1 MVKRVD
7 GKKKGEESAR
17 LKKLREQT
25 KDLSGLD
32 RTLLDDLL
40 VEYDSLA
47 SMTEDLRLRV
57 EKEGVMVVKEVGTA
71 NNRHYDTVENPVF
84 TTYSKTIGTL
94 GGLAKKVSGFAQSS
108 DGDSG
113 DTDELA
119 AFVRRRG

>member
-108 DGDSG
+108 DGESG
-113 DTDELA
+113 NTDELA

>member
-1 MVKRVD
+1 
-7 GKKKGEESAR
+7 
-17 LKKLREQT
+17 
-25 KDLSGLD
+25 
-32 RTLLDDLL
+32 
-40 VEYDSLA
+40 
-47 SMTEDLRLRV
+47 V

-94 GGLAKKVSGFAQSS
+94 GGLAKKVSGFAHSS
-108 DGDSG
+108 DGESG